1 VLIDRI
7 NCIKAEITYNPWQD
21 NSYIGM
27 LKGAGSAV
35 KGAGGLV
42 KGAVKW
48 GFGIKSKPKE
58 AKEVDLT

>member
-1 VLIDRI
+1 MRI
-7 NCIKAEITYNPWQD
+7 
-21 NSYIGM
+21 
-27 LKGAGSAV
+27 LKGAGGVV

-58 AKEVDLT
+58 TEIDITQA